1 MTRSI
6 GCCALALLLLL
17 GCGGGAGPA
26 SLDVAPEPRTVL
38 VGDPLTL
45 TASSGTDLASEL
57 EWEVEEPFGGGLRNS
72 QGMSTVYFAPEAA
85 GTFHLVLRA
94 TLVDGRKLKQTV
106 EIRVLPIIRVE
117 PASAQVAQGG
127 AVTFTAPLKGLPRQ
141 MLKWSV
147 EETDGG
153 EIDQDGRYLAP
164 SRPGTYHVTAASASD
179 PLASA
184 RATVTVP

>member
-1 MTRSI
+1 MARSL
-6 GCCALALLLLL
+6 GGSALALLLLL

-26 SLDVAPEPRTVL
+26 SLSVAPESRTVL

-45 TASSGTDLASEL
+45 TAGPDTDLASDL

-94 TLVDGRKLKQTV
+94 VLVDGRKLKQTV
-106 EIRVLPIIRVE
+106 EIRVLPILKVE

-127 AVTFTAPLKGLPRQ
+127 AVTFSATLKGLPRQ

-147 EETDGG
+147 DESDGG
-153 EIDQDGRYLAP
+153 EIDQDGHYLAP

-184 RATVTVP
+184 RVTVTVF